1 MQEPLTFHRIYLILL
16 IMCADK
22 QKLFIRGFSAEEC
35 NQCGKCIAGCQYND
49 LELKQARDVMKKVT
63 VMPRWYP
70 ELAFCIRC
78 GKCDHRCPENA
89 HPSDLERECLEYKRR
104 AEKEVPSSMAYAVN
118 GMGAEG
124 WHANFFRDVYK
135 GLGKTDKNI
144 LRNWAIPKD
153 TKDLLFIGCTDRMLP
168 RTWEESQTLRNI
180 AKFGGPDDCCGV
192 WAIQGGL
199 LDEGYRIA
207 KRLMNRLLEN
217 KFDRLVVGCGH
228 CQKVLT
234 RIMPEKLGIVLPFPI
249 ISIYDYFLEMIETG
263 AARVTTPL
271 HLDAAISDPCFGYEN
286 GEEFLN
292 AVRRLATTIGM
303 TISELPHNREN
314 SLCCGYTGYF
324 NDGKV
329 AKFVK
334 TALVKRKD
342 FAQSGK
348 KHFVSYCP
356 GCHLFNHYFQPGY
369 KSHYLLESALL
380 ALEGKVAE
388 PFSIFYRRL
397 IRPRTGWNLA
407 RVSKS
412 ALLPVH
418 K

>member
-1 MQEPLTFHRIYLILL
+1 MAE
-16 IMCADK
+16 
-22 QKLFIRGFSAEEC
+22 QKLFTRGFSAEKC
-35 NQCGKCIAGCQYND
+35 IQCGKCIAGCQYTD
-49 LELKQARDVMKKVT
+49 MTPRQAAEVMRKVT
-63 VMPRWYP
+63 VIPQWYP

-78 GKCDHRCPENA
+78 GKCDHRCPRDA

-104 AEKEVPSSMAYAVN
+104 AESETPASMAYAVN
-118 GMGAEG
+118 GMGVEG
-124 WHANFFRDVYK
+124 WHANFFRDVYR
-135 GLGKTDKNI
+135 GLGKTDKKI
-144 LRNWAIPKD
+144 LRNWATPKKSED
-153 TKDLLFIGCTDRMLP
+153 ILFIGCTDRMLP
-168 RTWEESQTLRNI
+168 RTWEESQALRNI

-207 KRLMNRLLEN
+207 TRLI
-217 KFDRLVVGCGH
+217 DRLSENRFERLVIGCGH

-234 RIMPEKLGIVLPFPI
+234 RILPEKLGIVLPFPVI
-249 ISIYDYFLEMIETG
+249 GIYDYFLEMIETG
-263 AARVTTPL
+263 VARVIKPQNL
-271 HLDAAISDPCFGYEN
+271 EAAISDPCFGYEN
-286 GEEFLN
+286 GEAFLN

-334 TALVKRKD
+334 TALIKRKD
-342 FAQSGK
+342 FAKSGK

-369 KSHYLLESALL
+369 KSHYLLEDVLL
-380 ALEGKVAE
+380 ALDGKVAE

-397 IRPRTGWNLA
+397 FRPRIGWNLA
-407 RVSKS
+407 RIAKS
-412 ALLPVH
+412 ALWPV
-418 K
+418 KEKN

>member
-1 MQEPLTFHRIYLILL
+1 
-16 IMCADK
+16 MCADK

-35 NQCGKCIAGCQYND
+35 TQCGKCIAGCQYTD

-63 VMPRWYP
+63 IPRWYP

-78 GKCDHRCPENA
+78 GKCDNRCSKNA
-89 HPSDLERECLEYKRR
+89 HPSDLKRECLEYKRR
-104 AEKEVPSSMAYAVN
+104 EEKEVPSSMVYAIN

-124 WHANFFRDVYK
+124 WQANFFKDVYK
-135 GLGKTDKNI
+135 GLGRTDKKI
-144 LRNWAIPKD
+144 LRDWAIPKIN
-153 TKDLLFIGCTDRMLP
+153 KDILFIGCTDRMLP

-303 TISELPHNREN
+303 TISELPHNRKN
-314 SLCCGYTGYF
+314 SLCCGYTGFF

-369 KSHYLLESALL
+369 KSHYLLESVLL

-397 IRPRTGWNLA
+397 IRPRTAWNLA
-407 RVSKS
+407 RVAKS
-412 ALLPVH
+412 ALLPVY
-418 K
+418 KGSP